1 MASRFNFF
9 FIKILIIIFF
19 ISCSENENLKK
30 IKITVENNDSVLK
43 SCCENLNKMNF
54 INNSGKIDLKS
65 IDSIN
70 LNLSFRSTQ
79 KKMSLIKGG
88 EFMMGAS
95 DEQWSLG
102 REFPRHS
109 VRVSS
114 FLMDIHE
121 VTNKEFK
128 EFTDAT
134 GYQTTAEKKV
144 DWEIL
149 KKQLPP
155 GTPKP
160 DDSLLVPGSLVFFQP
175 KKNISNTLDFSQWW
189 KWVKGANW
197 KNPYGPKSNINGIEN
212 HPVVHISYKDAVEYA
227 KWCDKRLPTEAEW
240 EWAARGGLEN
250 CIYPWGN
257 EHIEDGKTKCNF
269 WEGNFPKYNS
279 KKDGFFYTSPVMNYE
294 PNGFGLYDMA
304 GNVWE
309 ICSDWYDESYYSSL
323 FKNKI
328 SDNPKGPTTWKYS
341 REPFDP
347 KKVIRGGSFLC
358 NDSYCASYRVSARMP
373 YSMDTGMS
381 HTGFRCVKD
390 I

>member
-1 MASRFNFF
+1 MSSGHLEENFQD
-9 FIKILIIIFF
+9 IEL
-19 ISCSENENLKK
+19 EL
-30 IKITVENNDSVLK
+30 
-43 SCCENLNKMNF
+43 
-54 INNSGKIDLKS
+54 
-65 IDSIN
+65 
-70 LNLSFRSTQ
+70 
-79 KKMSLIKGG
+79 
-88 EFMMGAS
+88 
-95 DEQWSLG
+95 
-102 REFPRHS
+102 
-109 VRVSS
+109 SS

-197 KNPYGPKSNINGIEN
+197 KNPYGPGSNINGIED

-257 EHIEDGKTKCNF
+257 EHIEDGKTKCNY

-279 KKDGFFYTSPVMNYE
+279 KKDGFLYITCYE
-294 PNGFGLYDMA
+294 L
-304 GNVWE
+304 
-309 ICSDWYDESYYSSL
+309 
-323 FKNKI
+323 
-328 SDNPKGPTTWKYS
+328 
-341 REPFDP
+341 
-347 KKVIRGGSFLC
+347 
-358 NDSYCASYRVSARMP
+358 
-373 YSMDTGMS
+373 
-381 HTGFRCVKD
+381 
-390 I
+390 